1 MSYFEGTS
9 NLHYYT
15 SCTLT
20 TLHCCKV
27 SFLQCCHIKRYNKI
41 FTQIWGVY
49 SLLWDTVRS
58 LRRWFSILVLADSL
72 LCTFC
77 MSPLFNTP
85 DSDHQLVRREIHELN
100 WVFQIRET
108 YKMCRAVGPMDQ
120 DWKPLAYATQVMI
133 SSVKQSNTNVTPCL
147 HRMRTTWQN
156 TKEVII
162 FSDAVYT
169 GCCAARHIS
178 DRKLLPRSIYDVLT
192 QISNDFQWSLYHVQC
207 RQTLA
212 IAVDTARYP
221 PIRKKQSNLGVRSL
235 GPYAPWVHSSAGKLI
250 RYTSCLIVPQMFS
263 SLVFY
268 PPSLSFCR
276 SAVHWMLSPQCHE

>member
-1 MSYFEGTS
+1 MAECWVILRGHQIYTIIQA
-9 NLHYYT
+9 LHSLLYIVAKCHFF
-15 SCTLT
+15 SVVTLKDIIKY
-20 TLHCCKV
+20 LHK
-27 SFLQCCHIKRYNKI
+27 
-41 FTQIWGVY
+41 IWGVY

-58 LRRWFSILVLADSL
+58 LRRWFSILVLADPL

-147 HRMRTTWQN
+147 HRMWATWQN

-169 GCCAARHIS
+169 GCCATWHIS
-178 DRKLLPRSIYDVLT
+178 NRKLLPRSIYDVLT

-212 IAVDTARYP
+212 IAVDTARYS
-221 PIRKKQSNLGVRSL
+221 PIRKKQSNLCVRSQAL
-235 GPYAPWVHSSAGKLI
+235 PLLEFTPALESWSDILLA
-250 RYTSCLIVPQMFS
+250 
-263 SLVFY
+263 
-268 PPSLSFCR
+268 LSFRRCFP
-276 SAVHWMLSPQCHE
+276 L